1 MRGPGETGYA
11 WGPHAMRGIGP
22 AGSVNRTAM
31 VPRGGVDGEDVLL
44 RLPLLGHGQHNLS
57 RSYRDYGLRDVG
69 FSEWGSAAEGSALF
83 EGGCVT
89 RFLRF
94 TASPCSAPTLPPCPA
109 GAPEPNRTPFHVHVT
124 FTMRSGG
131 EGSLLFGPLLLH
143 APPSPVSI
151 APHTTQRLPGR
162 SPTS

>member
-22 AGSVNRTAM
+22 AGSVIRTAM
-31 VPRGGVDGEDVLL
+31 VPRGGVEGEDVLL
-44 RLPLLGHGQHNLS
+44 RLPLLSHGPHNQS

-94 TASPCSAPTLPPCPA
+94 TASPCSAPNPGTIPLVRRPA
-109 GAPEPNRTPFHVHVT
+109 GATNPTA
-124 FTMRSGG
+124 
-131 EGSLLFGPLLLH
+131 LH
-143 APPSPVSI
+143 SAYM
-151 APHTTQRLPGR
+151 
-162 SPTS
+162 